1 MMTVR
6 WSDGRTAAALA
17 LIVGLAAVWPS
28 GRLAA
33 QDSQFGIRGL
43 GTPGR
48 FESVRARATGGAF
61 GPFDALSPLLDASLA
76 DVRRTTAGVTG
87 GTSWRTT
94 EIGGVDASLRATRF
108 PALLI
113 GGPISQR
120 LTIAGGFATYLDRT
134 FGISTRDSVDLR
146 GELEPFTDE
155 IRSDG
160 GISDVRVALAAR
172 VGERLSVGVGIH
184 RITGSTRVSATR
196 RFDDSVSYRTSVARD
211 EVAFG
216 GWGGS
221 ASALLDLTPDLR
233 VAGWVRSDSKL
244 EANVRGRV
252 TAEDDLPVGFGGGV
266 RWRAGAQAAVAA
278 AVAWRSWGGAGSPA
292 NAHDTFGWSLGAE
305 IGSLVSPL
313 RLGVRG
319 GTMPFGVGEAPTEFA
334 IAGGLGKQFSG
345 GRGRLDFGLERLQRK
360 GGGMTESVWTFLLGL
375 TVRP

>member
-6 WSDGRTAAALA
+6 RSDGPTAAALV

-76 DVRRTTAGVTG
+76 DVRRTTASMTG
-87 GTSWRTT
+87 GTSWRSVDV
-94 EIGGVDASLRATRF
+94 GGADAALRATRF

-113 GGPISQR
+113 GGPISR
-120 LTIAGGFATYLDRT
+120 HLTLAGGFGTYLDRT
-134 FGISTRDSVDLR
+134 FGVSTRDTVDLR
-146 GELEPFTDE
+146 GNPEPFTDE

-160 GISDVRVALAAR
+160 GISDLRVALAAR
-172 VGERLSVGVGIH
+172 VGERMALGVGIH
-184 RITGSTRVSATR
+184 RMTGSARVSATR
-196 RFDDSVSYRTSVARD
+196 RFDDSVSYRSSIARD

-221 ASALLDLTPDLR
+221 ASALVDLTPDLR

-252 TAEDDLPVGFGGGV
+252 TAEDDLPFGFGGGV

-278 AVAWRSWGGAGSPA
+278 AVAWRSWGGAGGPA
-292 NAHDTFGWSLGAE
+292 NAHNTFGWSLGAE
-305 IGSLVSPL
+305 IGSAGSPL

-334 IAGGLGKQFSG
+334 VAAGVGKQFSG
-345 GRGRLDFGLERLQRK
+345 GRGRLDFGLERLSRK
-360 GGGMTESVWTFLLGL
+360 GGGMTERVWTLLLGL